1 MEANLQDSDESRR
14 ESDFKLISDELK
26 RRFDLLMQVDDSHI
40 TKSGIILG
48 FIMVIIVQITLTT
61 EYTSVVMAKPV
72 SSILFL
78 IAFVAMLCAF
88 GLGMVAVYP
97 KQYAYG
103 VDMERM
109 KGQWEKSIKKDYA
122 KSIFDMAF
130 TAYFDDK
137 KIIENKSK
145 FIRAMLWAFSFGL
158 VFILLS
164 RIVPW

>member
-1 MEANLQDSDESRR
+1 VSST
-14 ESDFKLISDELK
+14 DFKLIFDELK

-72 SSILFL
+72 SSILFI
-78 IAFVAMLCAF
+78 IAFLAMLIAF
-88 GLGMVAVYP
+88 GLGFVAVYP
-97 KQYAYG
+97 KLYDYG
-103 VDMERM
+103 IEMENM
-109 KGQWEKSIKKDYA
+109 KEQMEKGAKKNYA

-130 TAYFDDK
+130 TAYFNDK

-145 FIRAMLWAFSFGL
+145 FIRGMLWAFLAGL

-164 RIVPW
+164 RIIPW